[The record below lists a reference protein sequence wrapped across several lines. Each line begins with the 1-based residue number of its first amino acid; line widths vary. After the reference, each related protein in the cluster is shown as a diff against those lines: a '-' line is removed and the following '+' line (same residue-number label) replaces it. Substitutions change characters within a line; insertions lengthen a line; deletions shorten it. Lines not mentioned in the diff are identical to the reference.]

1 MIYSLKPLRIDDTH
15 LLNLIIKTYTYHHT
29 FFHNISILKQSL
41 TVSLLSST
49 SAADDDRIRSIVES
63 SSLISPQ
70 ASTDDDILNLQLQ
83 DNNTQRQHRENHHET
98 DEVLTKVGFVN
109 ENLVPDAWY
118 AKHFGTS
125 AYYSGKKTTNR
136 KSTRS
141 IVFRQG
147 SISKQTALK
156 VV

>member
-1 MIYSLKPLRIDDTH
+1 M
-15 LLNLIIKTYTYHHT
+15 
-29 FFHNISILKQSL
+29 KQSL

-109 ENLVPDAWY
+109 ENLVPDA
-118 AKHFGTS
+118 
-125 AYYSGKKTTNR
+125 
-136 KSTRS
+136 
-141 IVFRQG
+141 
-147 SISKQTALK
+147 
-156 VV
+156 